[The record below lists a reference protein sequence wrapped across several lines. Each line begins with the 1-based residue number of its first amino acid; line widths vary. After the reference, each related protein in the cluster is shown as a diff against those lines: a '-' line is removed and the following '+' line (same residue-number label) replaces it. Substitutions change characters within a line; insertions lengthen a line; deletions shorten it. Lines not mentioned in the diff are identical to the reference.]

1 MTKFLNIKTVIGILL
16 IVAGLVLYRPTVTVD
31 KDLINLNIEKPSV
44 QVLELI
50 KPISSLITDPT
61 DRAKL
66 AIFNQEF
73 SKRIINYNADI
84 QQINDVYVLAASEF
98 FKDTLKDKY
107 AELDVKLVSLISS
120 VTSEDNHKLSQ
131 EELTKLSDYFN
142 GLSWSLIH
150 NQS

>member
-16 IVAGLVLYRPTVTVD
+16 IVAGLVLYKPVLTVD
-31 KDLINLNIEKPSV
+31 KDLINLNIEKPSA

-50 KPISSLITDPT
+50 QPISSLITDPT

-73 SKRIINYNADI
+73 SKRIINYSADI

-107 AELDVKLVSLISS
+107 AELDVKLVSLISG

>member
-1 MTKFLNIKTVIGILL
+1 MTKFLNIKTIIGILL

-107 AELDVKLVSLISS
+107 AELDVRLVSLISS

>member
-107 AELDVKLVSLISS
+107 AELDVRLVSLISS